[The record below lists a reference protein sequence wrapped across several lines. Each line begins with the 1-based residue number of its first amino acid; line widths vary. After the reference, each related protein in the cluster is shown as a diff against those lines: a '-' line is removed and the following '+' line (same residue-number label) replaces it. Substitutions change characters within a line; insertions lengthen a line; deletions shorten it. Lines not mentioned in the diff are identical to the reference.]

1 MNIALIAGTPFDTQM
16 GMNFLKTQGYDSR
29 AYPISKTPDEQSKLQ
44 ILYPDRLREMVIEKI
59 KEIKREKI
67 KNIYIHCNSLSGAV
81 DMDKLK
87 EEYEINI
94 ITPLQIYREMANQF
108 DTIGVLAANNQSTFG
123 IERTIQ
129 EVNPKAYVIGIGIL
143 PLVNAIE
150 KSLSPKDI
158 VEDFAL
164 QKAID
169 LFIKNNCEAIILG
182 CTHFPYLYK
191 ELQAISSIK
200 IIDPA
205 VEMIKKLI

>member
-150 KSLSPKDI
+150 KSLPVKDI

-164 QKAID
+164 EKTIEF
-169 LFIKNNCEAIILG
+169 FIKNNCEAIILG

-191 ELQAISSIK
+191 ELQAKSFVK

-205 VEMIKKLI
+205 MEMIKKLI

>member
-150 KSLSPKDI
+150 KSLPVKDI

-164 QKAID
+164 EKTIEF
-169 LFIKNNCEAIILG
+169 FIKNNCEAIILG

-191 ELQAISSIK
+191 ELQAKSFIK

-205 VEMIKKLI
+205 MEMIKKLI

>member
-16 GMNFLKTQGYDSR
+16 GMDFLKTQGYDSK

-44 ILYPDRLREMVIEKI
+44 ILYPDRLREIVIEKI

-129 EVNPKAYVIGIGIL
+129 EINPKAYVIGIGIL

-150 KSLSPKDI
+150 KGLPVKDI

-164 QKAID
+164 EKTIEF
-169 LFIKNNCEAIILG
+169 FIKNNCEAIILG

-191 ELQAISSIK
+191 ELQAKSSVK

-205 VEMIKKLI
+205 MEMIKKLI

>member
-16 GMNFLKTQGYDSR
+16 GMDFLKTQGYDSK

-44 ILYPDRLREMVIEKI
+44 ILYPDRLREIVIEKI

-87 EEYEINI
+87 EEYKINI
-94 ITPLQIYREMANQF
+94 VTPLQIYREMANQF

-129 EVNPKAYVIGIGIL
+129 EINPKTYVIGIGIL

-150 KSLSPKDI
+150 KSLPVKDI

-164 QKAID
+164 EKTIEF
-169 LFIKNNCEAIILG
+169 FIKNNCEAIILG

-191 ELQAISSIK
+191 ELQAKSSVK
-200 IIDPA
+200 IIEPA
-205 VEMIKKLI
+205 MEMIKKLI

>member
-16 GMNFLKTQGYDSR
+16 GMNFLKTKGYDSR
-29 AYPISKTPDEQSKLQ
+29 AYPISKTPNEQSKLQ

-164 QKAID
+164 EKTID

-191 ELQAISSIK
+191 ELQAKSFIK

>member
-16 GMNFLKTQGYDSR
+16 GMDFLKSQGYDSK
-29 AYPISKTPDEQSKLQ
+29 AYPISKTPDEQSELQ
-44 ILYPDRLREMVIEKI
+44 VLYPDKLEKIVIEKI
-59 KEIKREKI
+59 KEIKDSKI
-67 KNIYIHCNSLSGAV
+67 NNIYVHCNSLSGAV
-81 DMDKLK
+81 NMDKLK

-108 DTIGVLAANNQSTFG
+108 NTIGVLAANNQSTFG

-129 EVNPKAYVIGIGIL
+129 KENPKSYVIGVGIL

-150 KSLSPKDI
+150 KSLPPKDI
-158 VEDFAL
+158 VKNFAL
-164 QKAID
+164 ENIVNF
-169 LFIKNNCEAIILG
+169 FIKNNCEAIILG
-182 CTHFPYLYK
+182 CTHFPYLYE

-205 VEMIKKLI
+205 MEMIKKLI

>member
-150 KSLSPKDI
+150 KSLPVKDI

-164 QKAID
+164 EKTIEF
-169 LFIKNNCEAIILG
+169 FIKNNCEAIILG

-191 ELQAISSIK
+191 ELQAKSSVK

-205 VEMIKKLI
+205 MEMIKKLI

>member
-169 LFIKNNCEAIILG
+169 FFIKNNCEAIILG

>member
-129 EVNPKAYVIGIGIL
+129 EINPKAYVIGIGIL

-150 KSLSPKDI
+150 KGLPVKDI

-164 QKAID
+164 EKTIEF
-169 LFIKNNCEAIILG
+169 FIKNNCEAIILG

-191 ELQAISSIK
+191 ELQAKSSVK

-205 VEMIKKLI
+205 MEMIKKLI

>member
-16 GMNFLKTQGYDSR
+16 GMNFLKTKGYDSR
-29 AYPISKTPDEQSKLQ
+29 AYPISKTPNEQSKLQ

-150 KSLSPKDI
+150 KSLPVKDI

-164 QKAID
+164 EKTIEF
-169 LFIKNNCEAIILG
+169 FIKNNCEAIILG

-191 ELQAISSIK
+191 ELQAKSFIK

-205 VEMIKKLI
+205 MEMIKKLI

>member
-150 KSLSPKDI
+150 KGLPVKDI

-164 QKAID
+164 EKTIEF
-169 LFIKNNCEAIILG
+169 FIKNNCEAIILG

-191 ELQAISSIK
+191 ELQAKSSVK

-205 VEMIKKLI
+205 MEMIKKLI